1 MGTDITSVKHDD
13 FTKNTKLEML
23 HTLMAINDIIT
34 LSDNR
39 DDIEAA
45 CCRHGIN
52 TDRLYAL
59 FLPEEHQ
66 KGKPAAR
73 FAKRTGTASRN
84 DSPAE
89 AFYLDVFNELPSD
102 EVLVGMPTDAYDTMV
117 YILEHP
123 GEFSLSDRE
132 AMALYERYIDAKTY
146 REIGKEIGSV
156 SPERVRQIIVRSLRK
171 LRYPRRKRVLCF
183 GLEFYGSYRQAL
195 LQMKQEEVDSQIAK
209 QREMIYSAKAVDT
222 SHKPETDTANSVPQ
236 DIRKIAIDDLDLNSR
251 SRHWLQLAGF
261 QNLGDL
267 LDASFDDLFR
277 IRNIGS
283 KSMGNIISAV
293 RKYVPG
299 WTPVRKQGS

>member
-39 DDIEAA
+39 DDIESA
-45 CCRHGIN
+45 CCRHSIN

-59 FLPEEHQ
+59 FLPEEHH

-102 EVLVGMPTDAYDTMV
+102 EVLAGMPTDAYDTMV

-123 GEFSLSDRE
+123 VASQYF
-132 AMALYERYIDAKTY
+132 RYIFLHLFLSVFGISGWHAGIFAFQ
-146 REIGKEIGSV
+146 EIPVSV
-156 SPERVRQIIVRSLRK
+156 HLSL
-171 LRYPRRKRVLCF
+171 V
-183 GLEFYGSYRQAL
+183 
-195 LQMKQEEVDSQIAK
+195 
-209 QREMIYSAKAVDT
+209 
-222 SHKPETDTANSVPQ
+222 
-236 DIRKIAIDDLDLNSR
+236 
-251 SRHWLQLAGF
+251 
-261 QNLGDL
+261 
-267 LDASFDDLFR
+267 
-277 IRNIGS
+277 
-283 KSMGNIISAV
+283 
-293 RKYVPG
+293 
-299 WTPVRKQGS
+299 

>member
-73 FAKRTGTASRN
+73 FAKRIGTASRN

-195 LQMKQEEVDSQIAK
+195 LQMKQE
-209 QREMIYSAKAVDT
+209 
-222 SHKPETDTANSVPQ
+222 
-236 DIRKIAIDDLDLNSR
+236 DIFS
-251 SRHWLQLAGF
+251 
-261 QNLGDL
+261 
-267 LDASFDDLFR
+267 
-277 IRNIGS
+277 
-283 KSMGNIISAV
+283 
-293 RKYVPG
+293 
-299 WTPVRKQGS
+299 

>member
-1 MGTDITSVKHDD
+1 MGIDITSVKHDD

-23 HTLMAINDIIT
+23 HTLMAINDIIA
-34 LSDNR
+34 LSDNW

-52 TDRLYAL
+52 KDRLYAL
-59 FLPEEHQ
+59 FMPEEHH
-66 KGKPAAR
+66 KEKPAAR
-73 FAKRTGTASRN
+73 FAKRTGTSSRN

-89 AFYLDVFNELPSD
+89 AFYLDVFSDLPLD
-102 EVLVGMPTDAYDTMV
+102 EVLAGMPTDAYDTMV

-132 AMALYERYIDAKTY
+132 AMALYERYIDAKPY
-146 REIGKEIGSV
+146 REIGKEIGNV

-171 LRYPRRKRVLCF
+171 LRYPRRKRVLSF
-183 GLEFYGSYRQAL
+183 GLEFYSRYRQAL

-209 QREMIYSAKAVDT
+209 QREMIDSAKAAET
-222 SHKPETDTANSVPQ
+222 SYISEIGTANSVPQ
-236 DIRKIAIDDLDLNSR
+236 DIRGISIDDLDLNSR

-261 QNLGDL
+261 QSLGDL
-267 LDASFDDLFR
+267 LNASFDDLFR
-277 IRNIGS
+277 IRNIGA
-283 KSMGNIISAV
+283 KSMENIISAV